1 MAEEPMPDE
10 DQLLESLSAT
20 AFFSARQSTAA
31 AKEAEAA
38 AKENEKE
45 RKQLAR
51 EMEKD
56 RAAEYKRTE
65 AARKQAEKAAKKPNA
80 LARAPKAD
88 GDDTDSIYGDEA
100 TPIVG
105 AKHRE
110 LLTKF
115 RQYKLLFKDN
125 AQIKAF
131 KVRKNASVDDLKAAL
146 DEMDSIVGTS
156 SVDDFL
162 TDAIL
167 TTIKMVEGISARST
181 SYNISG
187 LSDILKTNKEFC
199 NLTKQCLIK
208 YGVYASVPPE
218 TQLIFIIITSAYICS
233 AKNSRKGAINNYLDE
248 PIKTD

>member
-1 MAEEPMPDE
+1 MPDE

-65 AARKQAEKAAKKPNA
+65 AARKQAEKAAKKAPNA
-80 LARAPKAD
+80 FQRAPMAD
-88 GDDTDSIYGDEA
+88 DDDTDSIYGEDA
-100 TPIVG
+100 TPILG

-110 LLTKF
+110 LTTKF
-115 RQYKLLFKDN
+115 RQYKQLFRDN

-131 KVRKNASVDDLKAAL
+131 KIKKNATEADLKAAL
-146 DEMDSIVGTS
+146 DEMDSIVGTGT
-156 SVDDFL
+156 VDGFL
-162 TDAIL
+162 TEAIL
-167 TTIKMVEGISARST
+167 TSIKMVEGVSARST
-181 SYNISG
+181 SYNVSG
-187 LSDILKTNKEFC
+187 LSDMLRSNKEFN
-199 NLTKQCLIK
+199 NLCKQCLIK
-208 YGVYASVPPE
+208 YGVFAAVPPE
-218 TQLIFIIITSAYICS
+218 TQLIFIVLTSAYICT
-233 AKNSRKGAINNYLDE
+233 AKNAKKGAINAFLDE
-248 PIKTD
+248 PIRNA